1 MRPKAGQKNKKEFG
15 RSQESVFF
23 TEMVASHVYYG
34 TKSSLSE
41 GETMGGDRARSLGAG
56 SHPGPGLPRLP
67 RLGVYV
73 FIVAA

>member
-1 MRPKAGQKNKKEFG
+1 
-15 RSQESVFF
+15 
-23 TEMVASHVYYG
+23 MVASHVYYG

-56 SHPGPGLPRLP
+56 SHLGPGLPGYP
-67 RLGVYV
+67 GWGVSV

>member
-1 MRPKAGQKNKKEFG
+1 
-15 RSQESVFF
+15 
-23 TEMVASHVYYG
+23 MVASHVYYG